1 MHRLR
6 FDRDVD
12 WNKFTQFRQSHAAHN
27 RCRFECRNSAVLV
40 PAYGKYNTFKGST
53 VAKKRKRQYWLFKSE
68 PNAYSIDELVKDKS
82 THWDGVRNYQVR
94 NMLRDDIQSG
104 DRVFFY
110 HSNAKPM
117 AVVGTAKVIAPGY
130 PDHTAFDPKDKHY
143 DPKSDPDKP
152 TWFMVD
158 VEIIQKFEMPV
169 TRDDLK
175 VDEVASCMAVMQKG
189 SRLSITPV
197 NEEEWKAIHKL
208 AGAKDPR

>member
-1 MHRLR
+1 
-6 FDRDVD
+6 
-12 WNKFTQFRQSHAAHN
+12 
-27 RCRFECRNSAVLV
+27 
-40 PAYGKYNTFKGST
+40 

-68 PNAYSIDELVKDKS
+68 PTAYSIDDLVKDKS

-94 NMLRDDIQSG
+94 NMLRDDVQVG

-117 AVVGTAKVIAPGY
+117 AIVGTAKVVEPGY
-130 PDHTAFDPKDKHY
+130 ADHTAFDSKDKHY
-143 DPKSDPDKP
+143 DPKSDPDNP

-158 VEIIQKFEMPV
+158 VEIIQKFETPV

-175 VDEVASCMAVMQKG
+175 LDDVALGMAVMQKG

-197 NEEEWKAIHKL
+197 AEEEWKTIHKL